1 MAMYM
6 IRHIPT
12 KTYYG
17 LMNDQGKYSLV
28 GFKKEADAKYVADC
42 IASYKRAHQ
51 VFPPPD
57 QKVYL
62 MDRHLLKSDAE
73 DEALWVEDHLNNM
86 SFLYN
91 LGRHNMDFQIVD
103 EIYDLGDNNFEV
115 KGRTLN
121 IECSPDMIVE
131 TLLNDMAEEA

>member
-1 MAMYM
+1 MSNLIKTKDLGRCSNLRHPGKVYVRVTYRSMAMYM

-42 IASYKRAHQ
+42 IASYKYTNE

-73 DEALWVEDHLNNM
+73 EEALWVEDHMNNM
-86 SFLYN
+86 SFL
-91 LGRHNMDFQIVD
+91 
-103 EIYDLGDNNFEV
+103 
-115 KGRTLN
+115 
-121 IECSPDMIVE
+121 
-131 TLLNDMAEEA
+131 

>member
-1 MAMYM
+1 MQRRCPA
-6 IRHIPT
+6 RLPE
-12 KTYYG
+12 K
-17 LMNDQGKYSLV
+17 
-28 GFKKEADAKYVADC
+28 
-42 IASYKRAHQ
+42 
-51 VFPPPD
+51 
-57 QKVYL
+57 
-62 MDRHLLKSDAE
+62 LLSDAE
-73 DEALWVEDHLNNM
+73 DEALLVEDHLNNM